1 MAKHRIIKD
10 DRQAQQRGVVTVQ
23 LPLPVVG
30 VYLDARSAFHELCIE
45 TGRQALH
52 AMMEA
57 DRAALCGPKG
67 KHNPDRQASRAGS
80 APSWVTL
87 GGRQIDIR
95 RLRVRSKQGE
105 ASLPS
110 FAWAADRDPLDAHTL
125 EAVAAGVSTRKYE
138 RTLAPV
144 PVQVRGR
151 STKRSSV
158 SRRFVALS
166 TQQMHAFLSQPLED
180 LKLRVVMIDGKA
192 FRDHC
197 LLIALGIAA
206 DGEKHIVGLR
216 EGGTENSRVVR
227 ALLQDLVGRGLRT
240 DRPLL
245 FVIDGAKALRKAIRE
260 TFSEAGV
267 VQRCQFHKRMNV
279 LGHLPESLRP
289 SVDRALRD
297 AWEAKTAELAQRQ
310 LERLARSLEREHP
323 GAAAS
328 IREGLEETL
337 TLQSLGLSGALYRT
351 LRTTNPI
358 ENLNGSVASYTRNV
372 KRWRGGGMMLRWV
385 SAALLEAKRG
395 FRRVCG
401 HRDLPQL
408 IRALD
413 AQHDEPH
420 GDSMVA

>member
-1 MAKHRIIKD
+1 MAKHRTLKD
-10 DRQAQQRGVVTVQ
+10 DRQAQGREAVTVQ
-23 LPLPVVG
+23 LPLPVLG
-30 VYLDARSAFHELCIE
+30 VYLDARGAFHELCIE
-45 TGRQALH
+45 TGRQALQ

-57 DRAALCGPKG
+57 DREVLCGPKG
-67 KHNPDRQASRAGS
+67 KHDPDRQASRAGS

-87 GGRQIDIR
+87 GGRQIDVK
-95 RLRVRSKQGE
+95 RLRVRSGAGE
-105 ASLPS
+105 ERLPS

-138 RTLAPV
+138 RTLDPV
-144 PVQVRGR
+144 PAGVRGR
-151 STKRSSV
+151 GAKRSSV

-166 TQQMHAFLSQPLED
+166 AQQMHAFLSRPLGDIE
-180 LKLRVVMIDGKA
+180 LRVVMIDGKA
-192 FRDHC
+192 FREHC

-216 EGGTENSRVVR
+216 EGVTENAQVVR
-227 ALLQDLVGRGLRT
+227 ALLQDLVERGLPT

-245 FVIDGAKALRKAIRE
+245 FVIDGAKALRKAIQQ
-260 TFSEAGV
+260 TFGSAGL

-297 AWEAKTAELAQRQ
+297 AWEAKTAELARRQ
-310 LERLARSLEREHP
+310 LGRLARSLQREHP

-337 TLQSLGLSGALYRT
+337 TLQRLGISGALYRT

-358 ENLNGSVASYTRNV
+358 ENLNGSVATYTRNV
-372 KRWRGGGMMLRWV
+372 KRWRGGAMMMRWV
-385 SAALLEAKRG
+385 SAALLEAKSG

-401 HRDLPQL
+401 YRDPPQL

-413 AQHDEPH
+413 AHHDDPH
-420 GDSMVA
+420 GDTMVA